1 MRSRFLTH
9 QDLMPDDLNG
19 ADVIRTEKGT
29 MNVMPLNHPETIPP
43 PQSME
48 KLSST
53 NLVPSATKVGNR
65 WTR

>member
-1 MRSRFLTH
+1 
-9 QDLMPDDLNG
+9 MPDDLNG
-19 ADVIRTEKGT
+19 VDVIRIEKYT
-29 MNVMPLNHPETIPP
+29 VNVMHLTHPETIPP

-53 NLVPSATKVGNR
+53 KLVPGATKIGDR